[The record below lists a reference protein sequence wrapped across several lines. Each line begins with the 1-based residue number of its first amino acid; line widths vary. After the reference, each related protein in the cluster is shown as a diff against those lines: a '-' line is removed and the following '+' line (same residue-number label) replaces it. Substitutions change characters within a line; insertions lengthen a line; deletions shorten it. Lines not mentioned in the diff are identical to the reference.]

1 MDVLDLRR
9 LRLLRELSVRGTL
22 SAVAAAAGYTPS
34 AVSQQL
40 DVLARE
46 VGTPL
51 LAKAGRGVRLTEAG
65 QHLVAHAEVLL
76 AAEEAAR
83 ADLSQLAATPGQLAG
98 TVRAAGLQ
106 SAVRHL
112 LVPAMAV
119 LRAEHPG
126 VDVQLREAE
135 LEQAL
140 PELHLG
146 GLDLC
151 VCDEYDGQPR
161 PRPAG
166 VAVEV
171 LLREPL
177 RLVLAPGHPLAASA
191 PPVPL
196 EALSDQVWVSSAVG
210 TGHHQLVLA
219 ACRAHGGFDPQIR
232 HFANDAEVHLDLVR
246 HTGAVALLPALSL
259 PAADPTVAV
268 REVAGPPLGR
278 ALLLLTRTTTR
289 AATLHAY
296 SRGLH
301 RIAARVSG
309 STRPRSVPR

>member
-51 LAKAGRGVRLTEAG
+51 LTKAGRGVRLTDAG
-65 QHLVAHAEVLL
+65 QRLVQHAEVLL
-76 AAEEAAR
+76 SADEAAR
-83 ADLSQLAATPGQLAG
+83 ADLHQLTRALGQLRG

-106 SAVRHL
+106 SAARHL
-112 LVPAMAV
+112 LVPAVAALSV
-119 LRAEHPG
+119 DHPH
-126 VDVQLREAE
+126 VEVHLTEAE

-140 PELHLG
+140 PGLQLG
-146 GLDLC
+146 SLDLC

-166 VAVEV
+166 LRSDVV
-171 LLREPL
+171 LREPL
-177 RLVLAPGHPLAASA
+177 RLVLPLSHPLAANDTPVELSSLADQPWVSA
-191 PPVPL
+191 P
-196 EALSDQVWVSSAVG
+196 SG

-219 ACRAHGGFDPQIR
+219 ACRSRGGFDPTIR
-232 HFANDAEVHLDLVR
+232 HHASDAEVHLDLVR
-246 HTGAVALLPALSL
+246 HARAVTLLPTLSL
-259 PAADPTVAV
+259 PHADPTLAI
-268 REVAGPPLGR
+268 REIAGPPMHR
-278 ALLLLTRTTTR
+278 TLLLITR
-289 AATLHAY
+289 ASAASPAVTAFVAAVRHA
-296 SRGLH
+296 
-301 RIAARVSG
+301 A
-309 STRPRSVPR
+309 TRPFGEVTSG